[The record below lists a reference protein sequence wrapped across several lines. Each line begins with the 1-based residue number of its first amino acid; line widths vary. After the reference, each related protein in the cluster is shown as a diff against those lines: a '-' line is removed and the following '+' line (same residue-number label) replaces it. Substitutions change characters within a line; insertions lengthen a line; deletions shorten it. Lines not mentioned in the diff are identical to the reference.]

1 MAVWQER
8 SHPFLK
14 AMDMMEPAILILY
27 SLRQKTEDMGMEVD
41 LLADGL
47 SNGDYARHNLYPL
60 GRLEVPE
67 EGLNGRVT
75 ELTEKLSPWSFFRP

>member
-1 MAVWQER
+1 
-8 SHPFLK
+8 
-14 AMDMMEPAILILY
+14 
-27 SLRQKTEDMGMEVD
+27 MEVD

-75 ELTEKLSPWSFFRP
+75 ELTKKLSPWSFFRP